1 MILGRRE
8 RILVFPV
15 YKTFMLHLQG
25 LLKLMENAQCYLLKE
40 PEDRIQ
46 WAIATTEIW
55 GGKTPEK
62 EKIRKKE
69 PQILCVT
76 LPKSLEAQLKLK
88 ELNRDLRGYPQQ
100 GNRVWYFAFNQI
112 NCLLLKK
119 KKKLQVFPYWTYQ
132 SRAKL
137 ICVMRVSFPSV
148 LFLSH
153 FCSLTFYIPPS
164 ANSLRYFLKPPF
176 ILLQTRQN
184 LLFLLLPC
192 FSVITY
198 KEQKH
203 TENSSSIKKK
213 LFKVNNHSKHRNSR
227 QLKEVMQRKLGL
239 VTKSSGLEKG
249 RNFSF

>member
-1 MILGRRE
+1 MCNSAQISGSSAKAE
-8 RILVFPV
+8 RTEQSFERLPTAGKQSLIFC
-15 YKTFMLHLQG
+15 LQPNK
-25 LLKLMENAQCYLLKE
+25 LLA
-40 PEDRIQ
+40 
-46 WAIATTEIW
+46 
-55 GGKTPEK
+55 
-62 EKIRKKE
+62 
-69 PQILCVT
+69 V
-76 LPKSLEAQLKLK
+76 
-88 ELNRDLRGYPQQ
+88 
-100 GNRVWYFAFNQI
+100 
-112 NCLLLKK
+112 KK
-119 KKKLQVFPYWTYQ
+119 KKKKMQVFPYWTYQ

>member
-76 LPKSLEAQLKLK
+76 LTKSLEAQLKLK
-88 ELNRDLRGYPQQ
+88 ELNRVLRGYPQQ

-119 KKKLQVFPYWTYQ
+119 KKKNASISLLNLSVQGKAYLCNEGFLPF
-132 SRAKL
+132 SS
-137 ICVMRVSFPSV
+137 VSFPF
-148 LFLSH
+148 LFPH
-153 FCSLTFYIPPS
+153 FLHPAFCQ
-164 ANSLRYFLKPPF
+164 
-176 ILLQTRQN
+176 LLEI
-184 LLFLLLPC
+184 
-192 FSVITY
+192 FS
-198 KEQKH
+198 
-203 TENSSSIKKK
+203 
-213 LFKVNNHSKHRNSR
+213 
-227 QLKEVMQRKLGL
+227 
-239 VTKSSGLEKG
+239 
-249 RNFSF
+249 